1 MDFKDEGKIGFPS
14 GMGDFGQHSR
24 GAPSMV
30 QGWWLSQAAWPFV
43 SHSLLL
49 LRQPGEGGG
58 AGLSGAA
65 SQDSYSMVGL

>member
-1 MDFKDEGKIGFPS
+1 MDFKGEGKIRFPS

-24 GAPSMV
+24 GAPSV
-30 QGWWLSQAAWPFV
+30 AQGLWLSQAAWPFV

-49 LRQPGEGGG
+49 LRQQGEGGG

-65 SQDSYSMVGL
+65 PQDSYSMVGL